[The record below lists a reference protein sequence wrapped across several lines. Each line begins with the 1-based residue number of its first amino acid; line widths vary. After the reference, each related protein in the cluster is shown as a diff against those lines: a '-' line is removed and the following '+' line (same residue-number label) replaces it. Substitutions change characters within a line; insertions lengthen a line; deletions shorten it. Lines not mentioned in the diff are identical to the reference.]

1 MNQETLLQKIEAL
14 SYENGVLRRKLEY
27 MELRPIPFETRIYI
41 QQLEEKNLSLSKENL
56 SLSKQIGTLQ
66 KASLRSA
73 QAMAKD

>member
-27 MELRPIPFETRIYI
+27 MELRPIPWQTRAYI
-41 QQLEEKNLSLSKENL
+41 QQLEDKNLL
-56 SLSKQIGTLQ
+56 LSKQIDILQ

-73 QAMAKD
+73 QAMAKG

>member
-27 MELRPIPFETRIYI
+27 MELRPIPWQTRAYI
-41 QQLEEKNLSLSKENL
+41 QQLEEKILL
-56 SLSKQIGTLQ
+56 LSKQIEILQ

-73 QAMAKD
+73 QAMAKG